1 MPAGYRVDI
10 TTSGYDAATNTYTVN
25 LYNVQALEDQTK
37 KSIGDFTDQIKNAV
51 TFKYVDRD
59 TGKTLKTLVILRGEN
74 NSIPTDKAYAQV
86 PAGYR
91 VDITT
96 SGYDAA
102 TNTYTVNLYNVQA
115 LEDQTKKSIGDFTD
129 KIKNAVTFKYVDR
142 DTGKTLKTLVILR
155 GENNSIPTDKAFAQ
169 VPAGYRVD
177 VTTSGYDATTNTY
190 TIKLYN
196 VQALE
201 DQTKKSIGDF
211 TDQVKNAVTFKYVD
225 RDTGKT
231 LKTLVILRGENN
243 SIPTD
248 KAFAQIP
255 TGYRMDVTKSHFD
268 TATNTYTISLYN
280 VKALDD
286 KVKDGLNQLADAAKT
301 AVKTIKVDIIDG
313 ATGVVIK
320 HLSYLVGAKS
330 GVPMDKVEAE
340 IPAGYRIDEAK
351 SGQDKATGKYNV
363 VIVKITDDSATVQNG
378 VKVATHQPGQAP
390 AAAAQTMLPATGDSE
405 NTAASALGVFAV
417 IGALFGLA
425 GTAAK
430 KRV

>member
-1 MPAGYRVDI
+1 M
-10 TTSGYDAATNTYTVN
+10 
-25 LYNVQALEDQTK
+25 
-37 KSIGDFTDQIKNAV
+37 
-51 TFKYVDRD
+51 DRD

-102 TNTYTVNLYNVQA
+102 TNTYTIKLYNVQT
-115 LEDQTKKSIGDFTD
+115 LEDQTKKSIDNFTD
-129 KIKNAVTFKYVDR
+129 KI
-142 DTGKTLKTLVILR
+142 
-155 GENNSIPTDKAFAQ
+155 
-169 VPAGYRVD
+169 
-177 VTTSGYDATTNTY
+177 
-190 TIKLYN
+190 
-196 VQALE
+196 
-201 DQTKKSIGDF
+201 
-211 TDQVKNAVTFKYVD
+211 KNAVTFKYVD

-286 KVKDGLNQLADAAKT
+286 KVKDGLNQLADAAKA

-351 SGQDKATGKYNV
+351 SGQDKVTGKYNV
-363 VIVKITDDSATVQNG
+363 VIVKIADDSAAVQNG
-378 VKVATHQPGQAP
+378 VKVATYQPGQAP
-390 AAAAQTMLPATGDSE
+390 AATAQTMLPATGDSE
-405 NTAASALGVFAV
+405 NAAASALGVFAV